1 MLLSYQNHWLM
12 IKLSSL
18 KNITNKNIVIRVD
31 MNVPIKEGNVQDLT
45 RIKACLPTIKHAL
58 DQGAKILLLSH
69 LGRPTEGLY
78 EEIFSLKPVA
88 KAASEVFGQEVE
100 LIKSI
105 EDPQIFQGNSS
116 IQLLENIRF
125 FDGEKANSKEL
136 GDKLGNLG
144 DLYVFDAFGTSHR
157 EQASTHS
164 SIIHANKACSGILL
178 EQEVDALTKALNNT
192 QKPYTAIIGGAKV
205 STKLELIKNINSKA
219 DHVIVGGG
227 IANTFI
233 KAAGYEVGQSL
244 IEESMVGIAKE
255 LLDKGKVILPEKV
268 ITSENFEGKNISE
281 RNISDVGT
289 NEMILDQ
296 LVSERIKDIVLSS
309 KTILWNG
316 PLGVFENDY
325 FSKGTEELS
334 KEVAKS
340 DGFSIAGGGETLSA
354 INKFINKDDVSYCS
368 TGGGAFL
375 EFMEGKD
382 LPSIQALKAKI

>member
-18 KNITNKNIVIRVD
+18 KNITNKNLVIRVD
-31 MNVPIKEGNVQDLT
+31 MNVPIKEGNAQDLT

-88 KAASEVFGQEVE
+88 KVASEVFGQEVE

-105 EDPQIFQGNSS
+105 EDPKIFQGNSS

-125 FDGEKANSKEL
+125 FDGEKANTKEL

-164 SIIHANKACSGILL
+164 SIIHANEACSGILL

-268 ITSENFEGKNISE
+268 ITSETFEGKNISE